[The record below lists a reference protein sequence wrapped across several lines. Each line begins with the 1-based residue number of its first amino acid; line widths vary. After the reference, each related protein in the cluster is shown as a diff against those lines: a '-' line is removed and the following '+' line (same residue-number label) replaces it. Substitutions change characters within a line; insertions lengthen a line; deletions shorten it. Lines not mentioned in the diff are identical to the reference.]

1 MTGAAS
7 PGPARRWVVV
17 GAAGLLGTDLSIAL
31 AAAGQSDVTRLDRG
45 DVDITDP
52 PVVRDVVGAALSDGG
67 RTAGTTG
74 AAVLVNCAAWT
85 AVDDAETHEAA
96 AFAVNATGPHLLA
109 RACADA
115 GARMLHVSTDYVF
128 DGTSRT
134 PYAEDAALR
143 PASAYGRTKAA
154 GEWAVASAL
163 PGAHWLVRT
172 GWLYGAHGSN
182 FVTTM
187 RRLAAERPTVD
198 VVTDQVGQP
207 TWSADLAGRL
217 VDLVLADAPT
227 GTYHGTS
234 AGECSWFDLARAVF
248 EGSGHDPERVR
259 PTTSAAFVRPAPRP
273 ARSVLGHDAWAR
285 SGLPPLPHWRDA
297 LTRYLATAD
306 APAVPR

>member
-7 PGPARRWVVV
+7 PGATRRWVVV
-17 GAAGLLGTDLSIAL
+17 GAAGMLGTDLRTAL
-31 AAAGQSDVTRLDRG
+31 AAAGQDDVRLLDRG

-52 PVVRDVVGAALSDGG
+52 VAVRDVVGTALSDGG
-67 RTAGTTG
+67 HRGE
-74 AAVLVNCAAWT
+74 AVLVNCAAWT
-85 AVDDAETHEAA
+85 AVDDAEAHEAA

-134 PYAEDAALR
+134 PYAEGAALG

-172 GWLYGAHGSN
+172 AWLYGAHGPN

-217 VDLVLADAPT
+217 VDLVLADSPA

-259 PTTSAAFVRPAPRP
+259 PTTSDAFVRPAPRP

-285 SGLPPLPHWRDA
+285 TDLAPLPHWRDA

>member
-7 PGPARRWVVV
+7 PGATRRWVVV
-17 GAAGLLGTDLSIAL
+17 GAAGMLGTDLRTAL
-31 AAAGQSDVTRLDRG
+31 AAAGQDDVRLLDRG

-52 PVVRDVVGAALSDGG
+52 AAVRDVVGTALSDGG
-67 RTAGTTG
+67 HRGE
-74 AAVLVNCAAWT
+74 AVLVNCAAWT
-85 AVDDAETHEAA
+85 AVDDAEAHEAA

-128 DGTSRT
+128 AGTSRT
-134 PYAEDAALR
+134 PYAEGAALG

-172 GWLYGAHGSN
+172 AWLYGAHGPN

-217 VDLVLADAPT
+217 VDLVLADSPA

-259 PTTSAAFVRPAPRP
+259 PTTSDAFVRPAPRP

-285 SGLPPLPHWRDA
+285 TGLAPLPHWRDA